1 MTDAKELTRLIED
14 AVNKGATTVED
25 IHREIADLPLS
36 VLDRLGVAER
46 TTRDVRS
53 IQDASIGAIYDL
65 IRDVNQKVTKLAGE
79 LLESLAERPER
90 EKAESQ
96 TGA

>member
-1 MTDAKELTRLIED
+1 MTDAKELTRLVED
-14 AVNKGATTVED
+14 AVNKGATTVEE

-36 VLDRLGVAER
+36 VLESLGVAER
-46 TTRDVRS
+46 TAADVRS

-65 IRDVNQKVTKLAGE
+65 IRDVNQKVTQLAGE
-79 LLESLAERPER
+79 LLGSLAERPER
-90 EKAESQ
+90 EAAEPQ